1 MEDHRDVP
9 WSLSRV
15 STVVS
20 SQGGVGG
27 GESQKGVMSMYWT
40 CHNLFCDWLEVWK
53 PMKIS
58 S

>member
-1 MEDHRDVP
+1 MEDHRDAP

-27 GESQKGVMSMYWT
+27 GESQKSIMSI
-40 CHNLFCDWLEVWK
+40 H
-53 PMKIS
+53 
-58 S
+58 